1 MIKILNFA
9 WKNLRVNR
17 VRTLL
22 TVVGVAVAIFIF
34 CFFQSVKSTMDD
46 LVAQAGEMNNL
57 VVMQDTIW

>member
-1 MIKILNFA
+1 MMKILSFS

-22 TVVGVAVAIFIF
+22 MIAGVAVAIFIF
-34 CFFQSVKSTMDD
+34 CFFPSVKSTMDN
-46 LVAQAGEMNNL
+46 LVAEAGEMNNL